1 VILGAL
7 ALTFA
12 VAAEQRLPLSRAP
25 NEKQIARCEKQA
37 FAAPIHCDQEI
48 KGPASRW
55 NRVFEPRSGAIY
67 VAQGVSPGESSSR
80 DIEPRS
86 GGICPCEGGE
96 EVAPQSSEIRDAA
109 APRLTLTINRLPRAH
124 ALGYLDLAAPRLSA
138 PPQQRVVS
146 VAHETSSPKHINRLA
161 HETSRYLLQ
170 HATNP
175 VDWYPWSKA
184 ALKAA
189 RAQNKLIFLSIG
201 YSTCHWCH
209 VMEAESFSN
218 DAIGAAMNEN
228 FVAIKVDR
236 EERPDIDS
244 AYMAVARKMMSD
256 PGWPLN
262 VILTPDGK
270 PFFAASYI
278 PRDRLQALLE
288 RLGTAWKE
296 HPEQIAS
303 TAAMVTQSLSPEP
316 VAGDGAPNA
325 AMLTVAYQQLAARFD
340 AVNGGF
346 LPPPKVPAAHQLMFL
361 LRYWR
366 RSGDGHAL
374 EMVETTLH
382 AIRNGAIW
390 DQSRFGFHR
399 YTVDAAWREPHY
411 EKMLCDQAL
420 LAMVYLEAYQVTH
433 KPEYSRTAR
442 DIFTYVLRDLRA
454 PNGAFYSA
462 SDSDE
467 RGVRDEKI
475 LTDWNGLM
483 IAALASGAAV
493 LNDET
498 YATAA
503 RRDADLV
510 LAGGTLQHQ
519 RGRDA
524 YLDDYTFAVWGL
536 LNLYE
541 TTFEARD
548 LHRAIALERESLK
561 RFRDST
567 GRFFMTANDAEPL
580 LVRPRET
587 SDGSLPSGN
596 SVQLMNLV
604 RIARITGD
612 PFYEKAANDLLRAS
626 AGDVSD
632 VPSASAHLM
641 SALDFLI
648 GPSFEIV
655 LAGDDVHP
663 LQRAVFAP
671 FVPNKIVLRSEPDI
685 ARIAPFTKLQKAIR
699 GKAAAYVCT
708 NQQCKLPTGDPA
720 KVTALLEAR
729 AK

>member
-1 VILGAL
+1 L
-7 ALTFA
+7 A
-12 VAAEQRLPLSRAP
+12 VAA
-25 NEKQIARCEKQA
+25 
-37 FAAPIHCDQEI
+37 
-48 KGPASRW
+48 
-55 NRVFEPRSGAIY
+55 
-67 VAQGVSPGESSSR
+67 SP
-80 DIEPRS
+80 P
-86 GGICPCEGGE
+86 
-96 EVAPQSSEIRDAA
+96 
-109 APRLTLTINRLPRAH
+109 
-124 ALGYLDLAAPRLSA
+124 
-138 PPQQRVVS
+138 
-146 VAHETSSPKHINRLA
+146 PKHTNRLA

-175 VDWYPWSKA
+175 VDWYPWGDA

-218 DAIGAAMNEN
+218 EAIGAAMNEH
-228 FVAIKVDR
+228 FIAIKVDR

-244 AYMAVARKMMSD
+244 AYMAIARKLMSD

-278 PRDRLQALLE
+278 PRDRLQTLIE
-288 RLGTAWKE
+288 RLGTSWKE

-303 TAAMVTQSLSPEP
+303 TAAMVMQSLAPES
-316 VAGDGAPNA
+316 AENDRAPDA
-325 AMLTVAYQQLAARFD
+325 AMLKTAYQQLADRFD

-366 RSGDGHAL
+366 RSGDKHAL
-374 EMVETTLH
+374 EMVETTL
-382 AIRNGAIW
+382 RTMRRGAIW
-390 DQSRFGFHR
+390 DKTRSGFHR

-411 EKMLCDQAL
+411 EKMLCDQAM
-420 LAMVYLEAYQVTH
+420 LAMAYLEAYQATH
-433 KPEYSRTAR
+433 KPEYASTAR
-442 DIFTYVLRDLRA
+442 EIFAYVLRDLRA

-493 LNDET
+493 LDDES
-498 YATAA
+498 YAAA
-503 RRDADLV
+503 AKRAAVVVFASER
-510 LAGGTLQHQ
+510 LQHQ
-519 RGRDA
+519 HRHPA
-524 YLDDYTFAVWGL
+524 YLDDYAFAVWGL

-541 TTFEARD
+541 ATFDSRYLD
-548 LHRAIALERESLK
+548 RAISLERESLT
-561 RFRDST
+561 RFRDVD
-567 GRFFMTANDAEPL
+567 GRFYMTANDAETL
-580 LVRPRET
+580 LVRPHET

-604 RIARITGD
+604 RIARIIGD
-612 PFYEKAANDLLRAS
+612 PLFVKAANDLLRTSAS
-626 AGDVSD
+626 EVDVI
-632 VPSASAHLM
+632 PSASAHLM
-641 SALDFLI
+641 SAVDFLI

-655 LAGDDVHP
+655 LAGNDVRP
-663 LQRAVFAP
+663 LQRAVFAS
-671 FVPNKIVLRSEPDI
+671 FVPNKVVLRSGSDV
-685 ARIAPFTKLQKAIR
+685 ARIAPFTKMQKAIR
-699 GKAAAYVCT
+699 GKATAYVCT
-708 NQQCKLPTGDPA
+708 NHRCKLPTGDAA
-720 KVTALLEAR
+720 KVKELLAASR
-729 AK
+729 D